1 MIRSALVIIF
11 LTLISVGFATVIA
24 VFTDKAKAVRWP
36 AAMVAGGVLLAGW
49 LFIFWQNSFHV
60 TTPVV
65 IVALGYVAVVSTV
78 FNLWRTGAAAVAQTD
93 EDEGDASW
101 GLPIGAR
108 GELEREKKTLLKAIK
123 EAEFDLQMGK
133 LSKVDA
139 DSMIK
144 TFRVRAIEVIKEI
157 EKFDAGAAGSVRERI
172 EREVRARIELE
183 AAVDKKA
190 AAAVA
195 AKQAK
200 KDKKKQRGAD
210 KKSDAKAEKGDAK
223 AATAVEADEAK
234 PVEDAASLAATPETA
249 ADVAASSDGPSAATT
264 EVATETAAS
273 AAEIASVVET
283 PAAAERAAI
292 AEAAAEA
299 ATGDTKKKGESS
311 KNESSKNESKKDES
325 KKDESSKNESK
336 KDESL
341 KSESLKN
348 ESKKDESLKSESKD
362 DSNDESKVAKA
373 DESSKKSGAKEA
385 AS

>member
-1 MIRSALVIIF
+1 MIRSALVIMF

-24 VFTDKAKAVRWP
+24 LLTDKTKGVRWP

-78 FNLWRTGAAAVAQTD
+78 FNLWRTGAAVAAPTD

-123 EAEFDLQMGK
+123 EAEFDLHMGK
-133 LSKVDA
+133 LSKADA

-144 TFRVRAIEVIKEI
+144 TFRVRAIDVIKEI
-157 EKFDAGAAGSVRERI
+157 EKLDAGAAGSVRERI

-190 AAAVA
+190 AAVVA

-200 KDKKKQRGAD
+200 KDKKRQRGD
-210 KKSDAKAEKGDAK
+210 KKVESAAESKADAKADN
-223 AATAVEADEAK
+223 AATAVDADEAK
-234 PVEDAASLAATPETA
+234 PADSASLAASPETA
-249 ADVAASSDGPSAATT
+249 ADVAASGDGPAAATT

-283 PAAAERAAI
+283 PAAAERAAV
-292 AEAAAEA
+292 AEAVAEA
-299 ATGDTKKKGESS
+299 ATDAKS
-311 KNESSKNESKKDES
+311 KNESSKTDSSKSEP
-325 KKDESSKNESK
+325 SKNE
-336 KDESL
+336 
-341 KSESLKN
+341 
-348 ESKKDESLKSESKD
+348 
-362 DSNDESKVAKA
+362 SNDESKPAKS
-373 DESSKKSGAKEA
+373 DESAKKPGAKEA